1 MEIRERAS
9 GDVAILEVIGRMVL
23 GDRTHDALFR
33 SRVADLLSA
42 DKPRLIIN
50 LEQVT
55 QADTSGLTALVTS
68 HLTAAKRGGAMKLV
82 NPTGRVR
89 ELLHITR
96 LDTLF
101 HVFDSEEQALAS
113 FGE

>member
-1 MEIRERAS
+1 M
-9 GDVAILEVIGRMVL
+9 
-23 GDRTHDALFR
+23 
-33 SRVADLLSA
+33 
-42 DKPRLIIN
+42 
-50 LEQVT
+50 
-55 QADTSGLTALVTS
+55 TS

-101 HVFDSEEQALAS
+101 QVFDSEEQALAS
-113 FGE
+113 FGK